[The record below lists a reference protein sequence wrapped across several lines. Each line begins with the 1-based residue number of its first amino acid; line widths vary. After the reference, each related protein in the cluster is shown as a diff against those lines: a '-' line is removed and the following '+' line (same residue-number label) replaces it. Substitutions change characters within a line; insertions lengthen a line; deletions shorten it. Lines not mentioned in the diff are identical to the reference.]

1 MEEAMA
7 DRAAGD
13 DELRRR
19 QSEILDETMRLLRAD
34 AQIMETV
41 QEMIR
46 VAGEEAARRPNV
58 LFQAPRGEEFGEG
71 EIIGGQFSVGT
82 IFGAILDLVK
92 EEKRFIQEL
101 IRKLFPF

>member
-1 MEEAMA
+1 MA
-7 DRAAGD
+7 DRALGD
-13 DELRRR
+13 DEVRRR
-19 QSEILDETMRLLRAD
+19 QAEILAETMRLLRAD

-41 QEMIR
+41 QEMVR

-71 EIIGGQFSVGT
+71 EMIGGQFSPAT

-92 EEKRFIQEL
+92 AEKEFIQGL
-101 IRKLFPF
+101 IGKLFPF

>member
-1 MEEAMA
+1 MA
-7 DRAAGD
+7 D

-19 QSEILDETMRLLRAD
+19 QGEILNEMMRLLRAD

-46 VAGEEAARRPNV
+46 VAGEEATRRPTV
-58 LFQAPRGEEFGEG
+58 LFQAPRGEGFGEG
-71 EIIGGQFSVGT
+71 EVIGGQIPSPTT

-101 IRKLFPF
+101 IGKLFPW